1 MIAEA
6 ERGLAWRRDGNRGG
20 TAVGLARA
28 RDISNN
34 KQLPLD
40 TVKRMYSFF
49 ARHEVDKKAKGF
61 RPGEK
66 GYPSPGRV
74 AWALW
79 GGDAGFTW
87 SKRITERE
95 KKTKSIESASIPDMT
110 DLVDAYGDPV
120 MKAEVK
126 TEDGLEYPAA
136 AFAYA
141 PDKDTPSGWKLR
153 LWETPELKE
162 SRRQVGMAVAALG
175 PGGFRG
181 NRVRIPSDDLPGVK
195 RRVLNAWLKVWPNKE
210 RGDAPRVLLSTKRI
224 THTAVD
230 RRQTMM
236 ERLGMSDEKQAAADM
251 RMRQP
256 GLTAELPSA
265 QVEAGGYDDEY
276 KDRDNDYGD
285 TAGGPDAMTH
295 LLMAYRQMLDHP
307 ECEPLLAPL
316 MEIIHA
322 KQEMMVDQQD
332 ETHVVIDPD
341 SMYVEEQKDIR
352 EEDGQFCVYST
363 TGRNFGCYESAEEA
377 ATRLEQIERFRTE
390 RVAASSTQQL
400 AADHDRLHTI
410 SRVETQHVIVHN
422 LIEEELESRGVAAP
436 YLLGDVDDKL
446 ELVHNAMSGSLP
458 LAKQAEHRYTLGPVY
473 VPDVEDAHGEFT
485 DASTLQKALWDWVR
499 KGDRRIFIQHSE
511 KVAGEMVEALT
522 WPFPIEADLEVPNQG
537 VTKQVFPADTPFLGV
552 VWKDWAWD
560 LVKAGELRG
569 YSIGGRARRVEADLP
584 VDALV

>member
-1 MIAEA
+1 
-6 ERGLAWRRDGNRGG
+6 
-20 TAVGLARA
+20 
-28 RDISNN
+28 
-34 KQLPLD
+34 
-40 TVKRMYSFF
+40 
-49 ARHEVDKKAKGF
+49 
-61 RPGEK
+61 
-66 GYPSPGRV
+66 
-74 AWALW
+74 
-79 GGDAGFTW
+79 
-87 SKRITERE
+87 
-95 KKTKSIESASIPDMT
+95 MT
-110 DLVDAYGDPV
+110 DLLDAYGEV
-120 MKAEVK
+120 IKAEVK

-141 PDKDTPSGWKLR
+141 PEADTPSGWKLR

-162 SRRQVGMAVAALG
+162 TRRQVGMAVAALG

-181 NRVRIPSDDLPGVK
+181 NRVQIPSDDLPGVK
-195 RRVLNAWLKVWPNKE
+195 RRVLNAWLKVWPDKE
-210 RGDAPRVLLSTKRI
+210 RGDAPRVLLSTRRV
-224 THTAVD
+224 THTAAD
-230 RRQTMM
+230 RKETMM
-236 ERLGMSDEKQAAADM
+236 ERLGYEEKQAAD
-251 RMRQP
+251 
-256 GLTAELPSA
+256 S
-265 QVEAGGYDDEY
+265 VEAEAGYDDEY
-276 KDRDNDYGD
+276 KDHDYGD

-322 KQEMMVDQQD
+322 KQELMTEVMEPEVPL
-332 ETHVVIDPD
+332 VLI
-341 SMYVEEQKDIR
+341 EERKDIR
-352 EEDGQFCVYST
+352 EEGGQFCVYST
-363 TGRNFGCYESAEEA
+363 TGRAFGCYTSAEEA

-400 AADHDRLHTI
+400 AADHDRIHAM
-410 SRVETQHVIVHN
+410 SRVEEPHVIVHN

-446 ELVHNAMSGSLP
+446 ELVHNAMSGVLP

-485 DASTLQKALWDWVR
+485 DPATLQKALWDWVR
-499 KGDRRIFIQHSE
+499 KGDRRIFIQHSD

-522 WPFPIEADLEVPNQG
+522 WPFPIEADMEVPNQG

-552 VWKDWAWD
+552 VWEDWAWD

-584 VDALV
+584 VAALV

>member
-1 MIAEA
+1 
-6 ERGLAWRRDGNRGG
+6 
-20 TAVGLARA
+20 
-28 RDISNN
+28 
-34 KQLPLD
+34 
-40 TVKRMYSFF
+40 
-49 ARHEVDKKAKGF
+49 
-61 RPGEK
+61 
-66 GYPSPGRV
+66 
-74 AWALW
+74 
-79 GGDAGFTW
+79 
-87 SKRITERE
+87 
-95 KKTKSIESASIPDMT
+95 MT
-110 DLVDAYGDPV
+110 DLLDAYGEV
-120 MKAEVK
+120 IKAEVK

-141 PDKDTPSGWKLR
+141 PEADTPSGWKLR

-162 SRRQVGMAVAALG
+162 TRRQVGMAVAALG

-181 NRVRIPSDDLPGVK
+181 NRVQIPSDDLPGVK
-195 RRVLNAWLKVWPNKE
+195 RRVLNAWLKVWPDKE
-210 RGDAPRVLLSTKRI
+210 RGDAPRVLLSTTRV
-224 THTAVD
+224 THTAAD
-230 RRQTMM
+230 RKETMT
-236 ERLGMSDEKQAAADM
+236 ERLGYEEQQAADSGEA
-251 RMRQP
+251 
-256 GLTAELPSA
+256 
-265 QVEAGGYDDEY
+265 AGGDDDEY
-276 KDRDNDYGD
+276 KDHDYGD

-322 KQEMMVDQQD
+322 KQELMTEVMEPEVPL
-332 ETHVVIDPD
+332 VLI
-341 SMYVEEQKDIR
+341 EERKDIR
-352 EEDGQFCVYST
+352 EEGGQFCVYST
-363 TGRNFGCYESAEEA
+363 TGRAFGCYTSAEEA

-400 AADHDRLHTI
+400 AADHDRIHAM
-410 SRVETQHVIVHN
+410 SRVEEPHVIVHN

-446 ELVHNAMSGSLP
+446 ELVHNAMSGVLP

-485 DASTLQKALWDWVR
+485 DPATLQKALWDWVR
-499 KGDRRIFIQHSE
+499 KGDRRIFIQHSD

-522 WPFPIEADLEVPNQG
+522 WPFPIEADMEVPNQG

-552 VWKDWAWD
+552 VWEDWAWD

-584 VDALV
+584 VAALV

>member
-1 MIAEA
+1 
-6 ERGLAWRRDGNRGG
+6 
-20 TAVGLARA
+20 
-28 RDISNN
+28 
-34 KQLPLD
+34 
-40 TVKRMYSFF
+40 
-49 ARHEVDKKAKGF
+49 
-61 RPGEK
+61 
-66 GYPSPGRV
+66 
-74 AWALW
+74 
-79 GGDAGFTW
+79 
-87 SKRITERE
+87 
-95 KKTKSIESASIPDMT
+95 MT
-110 DLVDAYGDPV
+110 DVDAYGDPV
-120 MKAEVK
+120 TKAEIK

-236 ERLGMSDEKQAAADM
+236 ERLGMSDEKQAALDM
-251 RMRQP
+251 RMQQP
-256 GLTAELPSA
+256 GLTVGPPGEP
-265 QVEAGGYDDEY
+265 VEAEGGYDDER
-276 KDRDNDYGD
+276 KDHDYGD

-322 KQEMMVDQQD
+322 KQELMVDVD
-332 ETHVVIDPD
+332 EPEVPMVF
-341 SMYVEEQKDIR
+341 VEEQKDIR

-363 TGRNFGCYESAEEA
+363 TGRGFGCYVSAEEA
-377 ATRLEQIERFRTE
+377 AARLEQIERFRTD
-390 RVAASSTQQL
+390 RVAASSTEQL
-400 AADHDRLHTI
+400 AADHDRLHDLRRI
-410 SRVETQHVIVHN
+410 EEPHVIVHN

-446 ELVHNAMSGSLP
+446 ELVHNAMSGVLP

-473 VPDVEDAHGEFT
+473 VPGVEDAHGEFV
-485 DASTLQKALWDWVR
+485 DPGTLQKALWDWVR
-499 KGDRRIFIQHSE
+499 KGDRRIFIQHSD

-552 VWKDWAWD
+552 VWEDWAWD
-560 LVKAGELRG
+560 LVKAGKLRG

-584 VDALV
+584 VAALV

>member
-1 MIAEA
+1 M
-6 ERGLAWRRDGNRGG
+6 
-20 TAVGLARA
+20 
-28 RDISNN
+28 
-34 KQLPLD
+34 
-40 TVKRMYSFF
+40 TV
-49 ARHEVDKKAKGF
+49 
-61 RPGEK
+61 
-66 GYPSPGRV
+66 
-74 AWALW
+74 
-79 GGDAGFTW
+79 
-87 SKRITERE
+87 
-95 KKTKSIESASIPDMT
+95 
-110 DLVDAYGDPV
+110 VDAYGEPV
-120 MKAEVK
+120 TKAEVK
-126 TEDGLEYPAA
+126 TEDGLEYPAQ

-162 SRRQVGMAVAALG
+162 TRRQVGMAVAALG

-181 NRVRIPSDDLPGVK
+181 NRVRSPSDDLPGVK

-210 RGDAPRVLLSTKRI
+210 RGDAPRVLLSTRRV

-230 RRQTMM
+230 RRQTML
-236 ERLGMSDEKQAAADM
+236 EQLGVAEDKQAAADM

-256 GLTAELPSA
+256 AMLGEEPVTAG
-265 QVEAGGYDDEY
+265 GGYDDWD
-276 KDRDNDYGD
+276 KDHDYGD

-307 ECEPLLAPL
+307 ECEPLLGPL

-322 KQEMMVDQQD
+322 KQELMTEDVMEPEVPMVF
-332 ETHVVIDPD
+332 
-341 SMYVEEQKDIR
+341 VEEQKDIR
-352 EEDGQFCVYST
+352 EEDGQFCVYSE
-363 TGRNFGCYESAEEA
+363 TGRAFGCYASSDEA
-377 ATRLEQIERFRTE
+377 AERLAQIERFRTE
-390 RVAASSTQQL
+390 RVANASTQQL
-400 AADHDRLHTI
+400 AADHDRLHAM
-410 SRVETQHVIVHN
+410 SRVETPHVIVHN

-446 ELVHNAMSGSLP
+446 ELVHNAMSGAVP

-485 DASTLQKALWDWVR
+485 DPTTLQKALWDWVR

-552 VWKDWAWD
+552 VWEEWAWD

-584 VDALV
+584 VAALV

>member
-1 MIAEA
+1 
-6 ERGLAWRRDGNRGG
+6 
-20 TAVGLARA
+20 
-28 RDISNN
+28 
-34 KQLPLD
+34 
-40 TVKRMYSFF
+40 
-49 ARHEVDKKAKGF
+49 
-61 RPGEK
+61 
-66 GYPSPGRV
+66 
-74 AWALW
+74 
-79 GGDAGFTW
+79 
-87 SKRITERE
+87 
-95 KKTKSIESASIPDMT
+95 MT
-110 DLVDAYGDPV
+110 DVDAYGEIT
-120 MKAEVK
+120 KAEVK

-162 SRRQVGMAVAALG
+162 TRRQVGMAAAALG

-195 RRVLNAWLKVWPNKE
+195 RRVLNAWLKVWPDKE
-210 RGDAPRVLLSTKRI
+210 RDDAPRVLLSTKRV

-236 ERLGMSDEKQAAADM
+236 ERLGYDENDEKQAAADM

-256 GLTAELPSA
+256 GLTAELTGE
-265 QVEAGGYDDEY
+265 QVEAGGYDDER
-276 KDRDNDYGD
+276 KDHDYGD

-322 KQEMMVDQQD
+322 KQELMVEDVM
-332 ETHVVIDPD
+332 EPEVPMVF
-341 SMYVEEQKDIR
+341 VEEQKDIR
-352 EEDGQFCVYST
+352 EEDGQFCVYSE
-363 TGRNFGCYESAEEA
+363 TGRAFGCYASADEA
-377 ATRLEQIERFRTE
+377 AERLAQIERFRTE
-390 RVAASSTQQL
+390 RVAAASTQQL
-400 AADHDRLHTI
+400 AADHDRLHTMG
-410 SRVETQHVIVHN
+410 RVETPHVIVHN
-422 LIEEELESRGVAAP
+422 LIEDELESRGVAAP

-446 ELVHNAMSGSLP
+446 ELVHNAMTGAVP

-485 DASTLQKALWDWVR
+485 DPTTLQKALWDWVR

-522 WPFPIEADLEVPNQG
+522 WPFPIEADMEVPNQG

-552 VWKDWAWD
+552 VWEDWAWD

-584 VDALV
+584 VAALV

>member
-1 MIAEA
+1 M
-6 ERGLAWRRDGNRGG
+6 
-20 TAVGLARA
+20 
-28 RDISNN
+28 
-34 KQLPLD
+34 
-40 TVKRMYSFF
+40 TV
-49 ARHEVDKKAKGF
+49 
-61 RPGEK
+61 
-66 GYPSPGRV
+66 
-74 AWALW
+74 
-79 GGDAGFTW
+79 
-87 SKRITERE
+87 
-95 KKTKSIESASIPDMT
+95 
-110 DLVDAYGDPV
+110 VDAYGEPV
-120 MKAEVK
+120 AKAEVK

-162 SRRQVGMAVAALG
+162 TRRQVGMAVAALG

-210 RGDAPRVLLSTKRI
+210 RDDAPRVLLSTRRV

-230 RRQTMM
+230 RRQTML
-236 ERLGMSDEKQAAADM
+236 EQLGVADDKQAAADM

-256 GLTAELPSA
+256 GLTADLPGE
-265 QVEAGGYDDEY
+265 QVEAGGYDDER
-276 KDRDNDYGD
+276 KDHDYGD

-322 KQEMMVDQQD
+322 KQELIVEDVEPEVPMVF
-332 ETHVVIDPD
+332 
-341 SMYVEEQKDIR
+341 VEEQKDIR
-352 EEDGQFCVYST
+352 EEDGQFCVYSE
-363 TGRNFGCYESAEEA
+363 TGRAFGCYASADEA
-377 ATRLEQIERFRTE
+377 AERLAQIERFRTE
-390 RVAASSTQQL
+390 RVAAASTQQL
-400 AADHDRLHTI
+400 AADHDRLHTLR
-410 SRVETQHVIVHN
+410 RVDTPHVIVHN

-446 ELVHNAMSGSLP
+446 ELVHNAMTGAVP

-485 DASTLQKALWDWVR
+485 DPATLQKALWDWVR
-499 KGDRRIFIQHSE
+499 KGDRRIFIQHSD

-552 VWKDWAWD
+552 VWEDWAWD